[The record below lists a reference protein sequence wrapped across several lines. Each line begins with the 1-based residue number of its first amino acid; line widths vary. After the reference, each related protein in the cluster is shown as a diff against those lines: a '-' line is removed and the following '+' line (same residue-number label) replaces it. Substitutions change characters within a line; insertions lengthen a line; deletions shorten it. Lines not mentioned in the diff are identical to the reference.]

1 MDACSVN
8 YEFWLNEFCKT
19 ENKAE
24 AAATACL
31 LCCQRELTRAS
42 TKGCVS

>member
-19 ENKAE
+19 GNKAE
-24 AAATACL
+24 AAATAYSG
-31 LCCQRELTRAS
+31 AN
-42 TKGCVS
+42 VS